1 MLKNKYLAIFLSIVA
16 IIVVYFSFVKGFIM
30 KKHPRSLPK
39 KPIAKIEEKY
49 EAPIFESIDLNNP
62 LKIEEISY
70 SPSEEWGRDIFKKIF
85 HNEEIEE
92 AQMEELPKLTA
103 IVRDNKRAFAILN
116 GQIVKE
122 GDRIDGIFVKKIL
135 INSVIIDRGAG
146 EEYVFIFN
154 LQKGGEVEKNK

>member
-30 KKHPRSLPK
+30 KKQSRSHPK

-49 EAPIFESIDLNNP
+49 EAPIIESIDLNNP

-85 HNEEIEE
+85 FHDEIEE
-92 AQMEELPKLTA
+92 VQMEELPKLTA
-103 IVRDNKRAFAILN
+103 IVRDNKRVFAILN

-146 EEYVFIFN
+146 EEHVYIFN
-154 LQKGGEVEKNK
+154 FHKGGEVEKNK